1 MEGMNSTVLAIPDG
15 EVCCTGQ
22 LNFSKVP
29 STEHMSIFLCK
40 AIENIWPTGL
50 CDWQN
55 FQMFHFGKEMSLH
68 GMELP
73 AGYSTATA
81 EGERFSNFSFI

>member
-1 MEGMNSTVLAIPDG
+1 MVSGFYK
-15 EVCCTGQ
+15 

-29 STEHMSIFLCK
+29 RTEHVSVFLYK
-40 AIENIWPTGL
+40 AIGNIWPTGL

-55 FQMFHFGKEMSLH
+55 IQTIHFGKEISLH

-73 AGYSTATA
+73 ADYSTATE
-81 EGERFSNFSFI
+81 EGERFYKFSFI

>member
-1 MEGMNSTVLAIPDG
+1 MMEGMNSTVLAIPDG

-50 CDWQN
+50 
-55 FQMFHFGKEMSLH
+55 
-68 GMELP
+68 
-73 AGYSTATA
+73 
-81 EGERFSNFSFI
+81 